1 MIIKIINK
9 GGDIMNI
16 LKQKQV
22 DKFIQNSRKSLEDIL
37 IVSYTL
43 EEFAKVLDIPCN
55 EELIVLAFHDLHY
68 NPQFTWYNL
77 QLMYNK
83 KDNNFLV
90 FNYIHK
96 NN

>member
-1 MIIKIINK
+1 
-9 GGDIMNI
+9 MNI

-22 DKFIQNSRKSLEDIL
+22 DKFIQYSRKRLEDTL
-37 IVSYTL
+37 IVSFTL
-43 EEFAKVLDIPCN
+43 NEFAEVLNIPCN
-55 EELIVLAFHDLHY
+55 EELIVLAFHDLYY
-68 NPQFTWYNL
+68 NSQFTWYNL
-77 QLMYNK
+77 QVMYNK

>member
-1 MIIKIINK
+1 
-9 GGDIMNI
+9 MNI
-16 LKQKQV
+16 LKQV
-22 DKFIQNSRKSLEDIL
+22 DKFIQYSRKSLEDIL

-77 QLMYNK
+77 QVMYNK

-90 FNYIHK
+90 FNYINK